1 MADTVREAKR
11 ELGATDKP
19 DMQWR
24 IVGGLLGLAVGFCS
38 RKVLSFAWERAT
50 GKKPPASADS
60 PDIGLGEAIAYAVVM
75 GLGMEITRIVV
86 TRSAAK
92 KWRSWKDAAR
102 DLTP

>member
-1 MADTVREAKR
+1 MADMAREAKR
-11 ELGATDKP
+11 ELSATDKP

-38 RKVLSFAWERAT
+38 RKLLAFAWERAT

-60 PDIGLGEAIAYAVVM
+60 PEIGLGEAIAYAVVM

>member
-1 MADTVREAKR
+1 MADTARAAKR
-11 ELGATDKP
+11 ELGATEKP

-38 RKVLSFAWERAT
+38 RKVLSFAWEKAT

-86 TRSAAK
+86 TRSAAR
-92 KWRSWKDAAR
+92 KWRSWKDAAE

>member
-1 MADTVREAKR
+1 M
-11 ELGATDKP
+11 DKP

-38 RKVLSFAWERAT
+38 RKVLTFAWEKAT
-50 GKKPPASADS
+50 GKKPPASVDS

-86 TRSAAK
+86 TRSAAR